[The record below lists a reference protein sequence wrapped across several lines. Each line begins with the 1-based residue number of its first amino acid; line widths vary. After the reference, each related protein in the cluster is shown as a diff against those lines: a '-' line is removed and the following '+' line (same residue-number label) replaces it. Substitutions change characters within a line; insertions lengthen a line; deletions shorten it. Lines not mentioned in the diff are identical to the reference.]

1 MEAHRESSEPAP
13 ETAMAA
19 SAAAAAAS
27 SVLEDDDLLREILLR
42 LDLPTSLVRA
52 AAVNRRWLRCSSD
65 PAFLRRFRAR
75 NPPRLLGVYVNPGEA
90 RRLRFVPLARGPE
103 LAAVVRRGSFDL
115 GEEAGSVRDLRNGRL
130 LVFDDGK
137 YVVRSPLHPERG
149 TDNLPEPPI
158 PAEAYTILFYLIDFL
173 FYESSDN
180 SVACTSVIVMCTERQ
195 AWVHLSDLQAGVW
208 GEGRY
213 SGMIDIPVQGSLRGC
228 EHHALLAN
236 GKLYMICL
244 PHHII
249 GFDLPSTSSFCIELP
264 DGVQYEYL
272 ESIGLS
278 CAKGSGFFLIHLKG
292 FQISVWL
299 HRTDH
304 SSIDTW
310 KLIDTIFLPQAFA
323 HLAELTWSSLPDVVR
338 VAAVG
343 DNADFVLLRIQH
355 KLFYMHISSRTV
367 EEVYEANRAHGFLY
381 GVYPFMMPWPP
392 TFPVLNGGNDHDR

>member
-13 ETAMAA
+13 ETAAAA
-19 SAAAAAAS
+19 SAAAAA
-27 SVLEDDDLLREILLR
+27 SVLDDDDLLREILLR
-42 LDLPTSLVRA
+42 LDLPTALVRA
-52 AAVNRRWLRCSSD
+52 AAVSRRWLRCASD

-75 NPPRLLGVYVNPGEA
+75 NPPRLLGFYVNTGEA
-90 RRLRFVPLARGPE
+90 QRLRFVPLARDPE

-115 GEEAGSVRDLRNGRL
+115 GEEAGSVRDCRNGRL
-130 LVFDDGK
+130 LVFVDGK

-149 TDNLPEPPI
+149 TENLPEPPI
-158 PAEAYTILFYLIDFL
+158 PAEAYTILYYFSDFL

-180 SVACTSVIVMCTERQ
+180 SMSCTSVIVMCTERQ
-195 AWVHLSDLQAGVW
+195 AWVHLSDLQGGVW
-208 GEGRY
+208 SEGRY
-213 SGMIDIPVQGSLRGC
+213 SGMIDIPAQGSLRGC

-264 DGVQYEYL
+264 DGVQYEFL
-272 ESIGLS
+272 ETIGLS

-323 HLAELTWSSLPDVVR
+323 HLVELTWDSLPDIIR

-343 DNADFVLLRIQH
+343 DNADFVLLWIQY

>member
-1 MEAHRESSEPAP
+1 
-13 ETAMAA
+13 
-19 SAAAAAAS
+19 
-27 SVLEDDDLLREILLR
+27 
-42 LDLPTSLVRA
+42 
-52 AAVNRRWLRCSSD
+52 
-65 PAFLRRFRAR
+65 
-75 NPPRLLGVYVNPGEA
+75 
-90 RRLRFVPLARGPE
+90 
-103 LAAVVRRGSFDL
+103 
-115 GEEAGSVRDLRNGRL
+115 
-130 LVFDDGK
+130 
-137 YVVRSPLHPERG
+137 
-149 TDNLPEPPI
+149 
-158 PAEAYTILFYLIDFL
+158 
-173 FYESSDN
+173 
-180 SVACTSVIVMCTERQ
+180 
-195 AWVHLSDLQAGVW
+195 
-208 GEGRY
+208 
-213 SGMIDIPVQGSLRGC
+213 MIDIPVQGSLRGC
-228 EHHALLAN
+228 EHHTLLAN

-292 FQISVWL
+292 LQLSVWL
-299 HRTDH
+299 HRADH
-304 SSIDTW
+304 SSIGTW

-323 HLAELTWSSLPDVVR
+323 HLVELTWDSLPDIIR

-343 DNADFVLLRIQH
+343 DNADFVLLWIQY

>member
-13 ETAMAA
+13 ETAAAA
-19 SAAAAAAS
+19 SAAAAA
-27 SVLEDDDLLREILLR
+27 SVLDDDDLLREILLH
-42 LDLPTSLVRA
+42 LDLPTALVRA
-52 AAVNRRWLRCSSD
+52 AAVSRRWLRCASD

-75 NPPRLLGVYVNPGEA
+75 NPPRLLGFYVNTGEA
-90 RRLRFVPLARGPE
+90 QRLRFVPLARDPE

-115 GEEAGSVRDLRNGRL
+115 GEEAGSVRDFRNGRL

-149 TDNLPEPPI
+149 TDNLREPPI
-158 PAEAYTILFYLIDFL
+158 PTEAYTILFYLIDFL

-195 AWVHLSDLQAGVW
+195 AWVHLSDLQGGVW
-208 GEGRY
+208 SEGRY
-213 SGMIDIPVQGSLRGC
+213 SGMIDIPAQGSLRGC

-236 GKLYMICL
+236 GKLYMLCL

-264 DGVQYEYL
+264 DGVQYEFL
-272 ESIGLS
+272 ETIGLS

-292 FQISVWL
+292 LQMSVWL
-299 HRTDH
+299 HRVDH
-304 SSIDTW
+304 SSIGTW

-323 HLAELTWSSLPDVVR
+323 HLVELTWDSLPDIIR

-343 DNADFVLLRIQH
+343 DNADFVLLRIQY

-367 EEVYEANRAHGFLY
+367 EEVYEANQAHGFLY

-392 TFPVLNGGNDHDR
+392 TFPVLSGGNDHDR